1 VDLREYLDEQRKIVD
16 AEIVQ
21 VLPLNTGIEDLYDI
35 QRRFLEGGGKRW
47 RPTLCILVH
56 GSLGGSA
63 ETVLPFAAGVE
74 LVHNFSLIHDD
85 IEDGDRSRRGKPTLW
100 VLHGKAK
107 AINIGDNMLNKAYEA
122 TAKLYDRG
130 ISAEKTLWCIRLL
143 CESTVT
149 ISEGQAME
157 MNFLD
162 RWDVSEKE
170 YMEMVWRK
178 TGVLVSA
185 AVSGGAYLA
194 DAEGSIVDAM
204 MDYGKLIGPAFQ
216 IIDDVLNVSG
226 DYDRYQKEIGG
237 DIREG
242 KKTLMV
248 IHLLRNASEA
258 EREKAKEILA
268 RPRTKTR
275 REDCRYV
282 LDLMDKYESIDYA
295 RDIANQRIDGAL
307 EKLLS
312 LPDSR
317 EREMLEQLT
326 NFLVNRDY

>member
-1 VDLREYLDEQRKIVD
+1 VGLREYLEEQRKVID
-16 AEIVQ
+16 AEVAQ
-21 VLPLNTGIEDLYDI
+21 VLPLDSGIEDLYDI
-35 QRRFLEGGGKRW
+35 QRQFLGGGGKRW
-47 RPTLCILVH
+47 RPTLCMLVH
-56 GSLGGSA
+56 GSLGGSTD
-63 ETVLPFAAGVE
+63 TVLPFAAGIE

-85 IEDGDRSRRGKPTLW
+85 IEDGDRSRRGRPTLW

-122 TAKLYDRG
+122 TTKLIDRG
-130 ISAEKTLWCIRLL
+130 VTAEKTLWCIKLL
-143 CESTVT
+143 CESTIT
-149 ISEGQAME
+149 LSEGQAME

-162 RWDVSEKE
+162 RWDVTEEE

-185 AVSGGAYLA
+185 AVSGGAFLA
-194 DAEGSIVDAM
+194 DADDTIVDAM

-216 IIDDVLNVSG
+216 ITDDVLNVSG

-242 KKTLMV
+242 KKTLM
-248 IHLLRNASEA
+248 IMHLLRNTSET
-258 EREKAKEILA
+258 EREKTMEILS
-268 RPRTKTR
+268 RPRTRTK
-275 REDCRYV
+275 REDCSYV
-282 LDLMDKYESIDYA
+282 LDLMDKYGSIEYA
-295 RDIANQRIDGAL
+295 RKIANERIDGAL

-312 LPDSR
+312 LPDTR